1 MTCSFTWVDLIL
13 LQLIQMECSEHE
25 AKGLMTSAS
34 LASKSVDEIK
44 GTKEAVGDRG
54 VNCVET

>member
-1 MTCSFTWVDLIL
+1 MIFL
-13 LQLIQMECSEHE
+13 QMEWSEHE

-34 LASKSVDEIK
+34 GASKSVDERK

-54 VNCVET
+54 VDCVVT